1 MNYELHLKEIRLQRG
16 MTQRELAEA
25 VNVTVGAVSQWESG
39 TAKPTTT
46 NLLALTLAL
55 NCGLDELVHHKATAM
70 APA

>member
-1 MNYELHLKEIRLQRG
+1 MDYELHLKDVRIARG

-39 TAKPTTT
+39 TAKPTAT
-46 NLLALTLAL
+46 NLLALMLAL
-55 NCGLDELVHHKATAM
+55 DCGLDELVRLKATAI